1 MRVVIRLNSLDAY
14 RERMS
19 YLRNPARERWL
30 KDTQSWI
37 SAKLPH
43 SLSYQSVVIDGE
55 RRKCAITSTQKL
67 KEKNILAMPGE
78 NIFAGSY
85 VEWANSIWLITSV
98 DEDSEVYQTGL
109 MVQCNYNLKWI
120 NPSGEIVSR
129 MVVAIDGTKYLTG
142 EYSQQFV
149 TVGDA
154 RMQVT
159 MPKDEETVLINR
171 DDRFLIDDPD
181 APDIQAFE
189 VTKLNRIS
197 SVYNGHGV
205 CVHMLVESPR
215 NDNVD
220 NYELMIANYYDRIK
234 TQGETKPVVKDSIE
248 LTSPTG
254 DSLYINSSV
263 QLTSAIHIGG
273 EVSDNAVTYSVDC
286 DSSVAAVVINDGAA
300 TLRIGKN
307 RNIIGTKFTVTATS
321 GDLVAKKEFVIK
333 GWS

>member
-1 MRVVIRLNSLDAY
+1 MNSLDIY
-14 RERMS
+14 KQRLS
-19 YLRNPARERWL
+19 YLKDSPRERWL
-30 KDTQSWI
+30 KNTQNWI
-37 SAKLPH
+37 NTKLPR
-43 SLSYQSVVIDGE
+43 SLSYQSVIIDGE
-55 RRKCAITSTQKL
+55 RRECAITSTQKL

-98 DEDSEVYQTGL
+98 DENSEVYQTGL

-120 NPSGEIVSR
+120 NSNGEIVSR
-129 MVVAIDGTKYLTG
+129 MVIAIDGTKYLTG

-159 MPKDEETVLINR
+159 MPKDEETVLIDR

-181 APDIQAFE
+181 AHDIQAFE

-197 SVYNGHGV
+197 SVYNGHGI

-234 TQGETKPVVKDSIE
+234 TPEETKPVVKDNIE

-254 DSLYINSSV
+254 DSLYINSST
-263 QLTSAIHIGG
+263 QLISTVHIGG

-286 DSSVAAVVINDGAA
+286 DSSVAEVVVNDGAA

-307 RNIIGTKFTVTATS
+307 RDIIGTKFTVAAMS